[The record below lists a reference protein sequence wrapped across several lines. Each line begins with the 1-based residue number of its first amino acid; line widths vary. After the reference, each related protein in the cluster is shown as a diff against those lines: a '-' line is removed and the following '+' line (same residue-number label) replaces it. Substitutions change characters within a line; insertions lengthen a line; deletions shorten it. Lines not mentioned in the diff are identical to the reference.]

1 MPELPE
7 VETIRRGL
15 EKLILYKKIIR
26 MEVKEA
32 KSVILGGKK
41 LENTIYNF
49 RIIGLKRFGKA
60 LVIDLD
66 SGWSLMVHLRMTGQ
80 LIFEGEECFAGGHPT
95 EDFVRQMPSRHTRV
109 IFELENGR
117 LYFNDQR
124 KFGFIKVLLTDLVE
138 KEGFIRKLGKEP
150 WVMSGEELYEKL
162 QRHQKTT
169 IKAVILDQTVMAGLG
184 NIYADE
190 ALFWAGVLP
199 TRRVETIT
207 KVEVERIL
215 EGARRVMDVSIA
227 SGGSTMATY
236 VQADGSRGDYLEK
249 FAKVFRREGQLC
261 LRCGGEIKKIK
272 VSGRGTYI
280 CLGCQ
285 K

>member
-41 LENTIYNF
+41 LKNTIYNF

-80 LIFEGEECFAGGHPT
+80 LIFEGEERFAGGHPT
-95 EDFVRQMPSRHTRV
+95 EDFVEQMPSRHTRV

>member
-80 LIFEGEECFAGGHPT
+80 LIFEGEERFAGGHPT
-95 EDFVRQMPSRHTRV
+95 EDFVEQMPSRHTRV

-124 KFGFIKVLLTDLVE
+124 KFGFIKVLLTDLVK
-138 KEGFIRKLGKEP
+138 KEGFIWKLGKEP

>member
-26 MEVKEA
+26 MEIKEA

-80 LIFEGEECFAGGHPT
+80 LIFEGEDRFAGGHPT

-138 KEGFIRKLGKEP
+138 KEGFIRKLSKEP

-199 TRRVETIT
+199 TRRVGTIA

>member
-49 RIIGLKRFGKA
+49 RIIGLKRFGKV

-80 LIFEGEECFAGGHPT
+80 LIFEGEERFAGGHPT

-199 TRRVETIT
+199 TRRVGTIT
-207 KVEVERIL
+207 KFEVERIL

>member
-26 MEVKEA
+26 MEIKEA
-32 KSVILGGKK
+32 KSVILRGKK

-49 RIIGLKRFGKA
+49 RIIGLKRFGKV

-80 LIFEGEECFAGGHPT
+80 LIFEGEDRFAGGHPT

-138 KEGFIRKLGKEP
+138 KEGFIRKLSKEP

-199 TRRVETIT
+199 TRRVGTIA

-236 VQADGSRGDYLEK
+236 VRADGSRGDYLEK

>member
-1 MPELPE
+1 MPELLE

-32 KSVILGGKK
+32 KSIILGGKK

-49 RIIGLKRFGKA
+49 RIIGLKRFGKT

-80 LIFEGEECFAGGHPT
+80 LIFEGEERFAGGHPT
-95 EDFVRQMPSRHTRV
+95 EDFVGQMPSRHTRV

-138 KEGFIRKLGKEP
+138 KEGFIWKLGKEP

-199 TRRVETIT
+199 TRRVGTIT
-207 KVEVERIL
+207 KVKVERIL

-249 FAKVFRREGQLC
+249 FAKVFRREEQLC

>member
-26 MEVKEA
+26 MEIKEA

-80 LIFEGEECFAGGHPT
+80 LIFEGEERFAGGHPT
-95 EDFVRQMPSRHTRV
+95 EDFVGQMPSRHTRV

-199 TRRVETIT
+199 TRRVGTIA

>member
-80 LIFEGEECFAGGHPT
+80 LIFEGEERFAGGHPT
-95 EDFVRQMPSRHTRV
+95 EDFVEQMPSRHTRV

-199 TRRVETIT
+199 TRRVGTII